1 MLLLRAVLTLTMPM
15 VAGQAMVAITGRE
28 TMVVV
33 AMVET
38 VDLTDV
44 MEEDTME
51 DMAEEAVD
59 QVEAEDVAVGDLRG
73 VLLILTTQHVT
84 VNPMSFLLSVTETWT
99 LCVQLG
105 KLPGMLFTKTL
116 QLHLLHVR

>member
-15 VAGQAMVAITGRE
+15 VAGLAIVPITGRE

-38 VDLTDV
+38 IDLTDV

-51 DMAEEAVD
+51 DMVEEAVD
-59 QVEAEDVAVGDLRG
+59 QVEAEDVAVGEG
-73 VLLILTTQHVT
+73 VLLILTIQHVAT
-84 VNPMSFLLSVTETWT
+84 NPMSLLLSVTGPQT
-99 LCVQLG
+99 
-105 KLPGMLFTKTL
+105 
-116 QLHLLHVR
+116 

>member
-15 VAGQAMVAITGRE
+15 VAGLAIVAITGRE

-38 VDLTDV
+38 IDLTDV
-44 MEEDTME
+44 MEEDSMVDTV
-51 DMAEEAVD
+51 EEAVD
-59 QVEAEDVAVGDLRG
+59 QVEVEDVAVGDLRG

-84 VNPMSFLLSVTETWT
+84 INPMSFLLSVTETWT
-99 LCVQLG
+99 
-105 KLPGMLFTKTL
+105 
-116 QLHLLHVR
+116 